1 MKKHIIGENGIGY
14 TLGEDEI
21 YYPNLELTETTDYQI
36 GKYGRMRQN
45 YLKEHR
51 KAAYRNLLLNGELN
65 EHLHKVDV
73 ECEQRMEVLVRQM
86 QEQQGVTEQL
96 KAENQMQWVGMMNN
110 IRQTAEEV
118 VLQEIV
124 YS

>member
-14 TLGEDEI
+14 TLAENEI
-21 YYPNLELTETTDYQI
+21 YYPDLELTETTDYQI
-36 GKYGRMRQN
+36 GKYGRMRQK

-51 KAAYRNLLLNGELN
+51 KAAYSKLLLNGKLN
-65 EHLHKVDV
+65 EYLHNVDG
-73 ECEQRMEVLVRQM
+73 ECEMRMEVLVRQM
-86 QEQQGVTEQL
+86 QEQQGVTEEL

-110 IRQTAEEV
+110 IRQAAEEV
-118 VLQEIV
+118 VLQELV